1 VLFAHVSDGRGDFP
15 VKPGRYLV
23 TGAAGFIGSHLCE
36 RLLEIG
42 CEVVGIDRFAP
53 FYDRH
58 LKERNL
64 RGLRANDRFEL
75 IEADLCEFDLP
86 PTVAEVDGVFHL
98 AAQAGVRSSWGEG
111 FVDYVRDN
119 VLATQRLLDAVCC
132 RPVPVVIA
140 SSSSVYGDADRLPVT
155 ENHDLAPVS
164 PYGLTKLSVEHLAR
178 IYGRQHGL
186 RIACLRY
193 FTVYG
198 PRQRPDM
205 AFSRFLRAA
214 LAGDSLRILGDGA
227 QSRDFTYVDDAVS
240 ATMLALDAPAGIYNV
255 GGGEPVS
262 VNAVIEL
269 IGELLD
275 RPIAVERREVAA
287 GDVRHTWADTARL
300 RKLGWQP
307 RTSLRDG
314 LEAHLRWTPARGRP
328 RLDGV
333 PVRP

>member
-1 VLFAHVSDGRGDFP
+1 
-15 VKPGRYLV
+15 
-23 TGAAGFIGSHLCE
+23 
-36 RLLEIG
+36 
-42 CEVVGIDRFAP
+42 
-53 FYDRH
+53 
-58 LKERNL
+58 
-64 RGLRANDRFEL
+64 
-75 IEADLCEFDLP
+75 
-86 PTVAEVDGVFHL
+86 
-98 AAQAGVRSSWGEG
+98 
-111 FVDYVRDN
+111 
-119 VLATQRLLDAVCC
+119 
-132 RPVPVVIA
+132 
-140 SSSSVYGDADRLPVT
+140 
-155 ENHDLAPVS
+155 
-164 PYGLTKLSVEHLAR
+164 
-178 IYGRQHGL
+178 
-186 RIACLRY
+186 
-193 FTVYG
+193 
-198 PRQRPDM
+198 M

-262 VNAVIEL
+262 VNDVIEL